1 MNFSRNLPE
10 PDEDGNALGNIAD
23 QYASEMES
31 ESSDCDSEPVTA
43 AISGPILGPV
53 PQAIGNDNSNGLSLS
68 NDAGLLQDESSRD
81 SSDSFLALFSNV
93 QSPRTMF
100 VTVMKHQNK
109 QFNKVIK
116 GVEDIKGN
124 GTKLLDESG
133 ARDYLV
139 ALTLAQDDEILEHKH
154 MRDVQEGKT
163 AAQTKKAN
171 KAAKNEAI
179 ALKEAADAKAA
190 ADAERARREDAETEK
205 SGLLLSNINM
215 STSIRNS
222 SAGEQVSSCS
232 NLLFFFKY
240 NMLLPFPD
248 IYRRLGFQARIQ

>member
-1 MNFSRNLPE
+1 MTWS
-10 PDEDGNALGNIAD
+10 
-23 QYASEMES
+23 
-31 ESSDCDSEPVTA
+31 
-43 AISGPILGPV
+43 
-53 PQAIGNDNSNGLSLS
+53 
-68 NDAGLLQDESSRD
+68 
-81 SSDSFLALFSNV
+81 
-93 QSPRTMF
+93 
-100 VTVMKHQNK
+100 
-109 QFNKVIK
+109 
-116 GVEDIKGN
+116 VEQGIEYLK
-124 GTKLLDESG
+124 KESG

-139 ALTLAQDDEILEHKH
+139 ARTLAQDDEILEHKH
-154 MRDVQEGKT
+154 MRKVQEGKT